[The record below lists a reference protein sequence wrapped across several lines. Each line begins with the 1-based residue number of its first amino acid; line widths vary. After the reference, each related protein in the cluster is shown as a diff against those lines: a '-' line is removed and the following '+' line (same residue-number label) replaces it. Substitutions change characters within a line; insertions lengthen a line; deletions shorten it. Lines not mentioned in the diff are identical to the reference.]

1 MNDIGRLESC
11 FQPLERRTP
20 PQTLFFRVI
29 GRDAGGQILALLER
43 WRLAAEESGACLLG
57 LENPTRGEICRFRNQ
72 VGEQFELD
80 AGLFE
85 RQITL
90 CLGQVRAP
98 RRPFLAAAL
107 LEVLRKL
114 QTQGANDYILKNV
127 YTKFMCWLRGP
138 LGSVC
143 ARLGSRTP
151 PKILFLGDISR
162 HETFFLRLLCQAGC
176 DVCYV
181 HFLSAASYDKADPE
195 GKFSQMI
202 AGELRTVPDPPFVVV
217 PPEWP
222 RSGPQRTAAPKV
234 QKQTPEPAPVPRPAP
249 PPWENAGKDLC
260 LNRWIEDRPV
270 WDALLL
276 PYDQRGEG
284 RASVFALLLG
294 ADERGVYRNRL
305 FHLRRALDAGGRS
318 WILQTEKPRPPA
330 PSETEAFRLPSGLSQ
345 TETIRGLAERLPAG
359 KPWTRLAQRALTLA
373 LESSGESNGSRFYN
387 HAVRLACWL
396 RRYAEKLFQK
406 EGTAPPVFLYYGPI
420 AAPEISLLWCL
431 AQMGAD
437 VLYVSPEKTD
447 AFQNSALPRIWME
460 AVFENELP
468 LEPFPQ
474 REEKIRARTTAY
486 YAERELDNLLYN
498 DTGMFRNRQF
508 ARSQP
513 VTLRTTWDEVGQLW
527 PEEAQVRPSFRTEEG
542 VVYVPNLFSKICG
555 VDGDLNL
562 YWDRVRTMITPQ
574 TWVVTALPFLQ
585 DVGVGKDAVKS
596 CLHNGRLDPNALAR
610 APFYRYGY
618 LPQDTQD
625 YMMEKMQALIDYDLI
640 TDGGPDLPASILSV
654 LLDLDRDL
662 LRLVQG
668 FDFTR
673 TVPKLLVVDVSET
686 LFSLE
691 ECILLAFL
699 NLVGFDIAVFTPTG
713 YRNLETHI
721 RLDSFDTLNIGAFAY
736 DLRVPDLRGR
746 RPGGKGFLNRLLFG
760 D

>member
-222 RSGPQRTAAPKV
+222 RSGPQRTAVPKV

-276 PYDQRGEG
+276 P
-284 RASVFALLLG
+284 
-294 ADERGVYRNRL
+294 
-305 FHLRRALDAGGRS
+305 
-318 WILQTEKPRPPA
+318 
-330 PSETEAFRLPSGLSQ
+330 
-345 TETIRGLAERLPAG
+345 
-359 KPWTRLAQRALTLA
+359 
-373 LESSGESNGSRFYN
+373 
-387 HAVRLACWL
+387 
-396 RRYAEKLFQK
+396 
-406 EGTAPPVFLYYGPI
+406 
-420 AAPEISLLWCL
+420 
-431 AQMGAD
+431 
-437 VLYVSPEKTD
+437 
-447 AFQNSALPRIWME
+447 
-460 AVFENELP
+460 
-468 LEPFPQ
+468 
-474 REEKIRARTTAY
+474 
-486 YAERELDNLLYN
+486 
-498 DTGMFRNRQF
+498 
-508 ARSQP
+508 
-513 VTLRTTWDEVGQLW
+513 
-527 PEEAQVRPSFRTEEG
+527 
-542 VVYVPNLFSKICG
+542 
-555 VDGDLNL
+555 
-562 YWDRVRTMITPQ
+562 
-574 TWVVTALPFLQ
+574 
-585 DVGVGKDAVKS
+585 
-596 CLHNGRLDPNALAR
+596 
-610 APFYRYGY
+610 
-618 LPQDTQD
+618 
-625 YMMEKMQALIDYDLI
+625 
-640 TDGGPDLPASILSV
+640 
-654 LLDLDRDL
+654 
-662 LRLVQG
+662 
-668 FDFTR
+668 
-673 TVPKLLVVDVSET
+673 
-686 LFSLE
+686 
-691 ECILLAFL
+691 
-699 NLVGFDIAVFTPTG
+699 
-713 YRNLETHI
+713 
-721 RLDSFDTLNIGAFAY
+721 
-736 DLRVPDLRGR
+736 
-746 RPGGKGFLNRLLFG
+746 
-760 D
+760 

>member
-1 MNDIGRLESC
+1 MNDIGRLELC
-11 FQPLERRTP
+11 FQPLDRRTP
-20 PQTLFFRVI
+20 PKTMFFRII

-43 WRLAAEESGACLLG
+43 WRMAAENSGACLPG
-57 LENPTRGEICRFRNQ
+57 LENPTRDEICRFRNQ

-90 CLGQVRAP
+90 WLGQVRPP
-98 RRPFLAAAL
+98 RRPFLAAAM

-114 QTQGANDYILKNV
+114 QSQGANAYILKNV

-143 ARLGSRTP
+143 ARLGGQMP
-151 PKILFLGDISR
+151 PKVLFLGDISR
-162 HETFFLRLLCQAGC
+162 HECCFLRLLCQAGC

-195 GKFSQMI
+195 GNFSRLI
-202 AGELRTVPDPPFVVV
+202 EGELRTAPNPPFVVTT
-217 PPEWP
+217 PERP
-222 RSGPQRTAAPKV
+222 RSGHRKTAPPPV
-234 QKQTPEPAPVPRPAP
+234 QKTPAPPAGP
-249 PPWENAGKDLC
+249 PPWENAGRDLC
-260 LNRWIEDRPV
+260 LNRWIKDRPV

-276 PYDQRGEG
+276 PYDQRGEE

-305 FHLRRALDAGGRS
+305 FHLRRALEAGGRS
-318 WILQTEKPRPPA
+318 WILQTEKLRPPT
-330 PSETEAFRLPSGLSQ
+330 PSETEVFRTPPGLPRA
-345 TETIRGLAERLPAG
+345 ETIRGLAERLPAG
-359 KPWTRLAQRALTLA
+359 KSWTGLAQRALALA
-373 LESSGESNGSRFYN
+373 LESSGETNESRFYN

-396 RRYAEKLFQK
+396 RRYAETLFQK
-406 EGTAPPVFLYYGPI
+406 EGSAPPVFLYYGPVTT
-420 AAPEISLLWCL
+420 PEISLLWCL

-447 AFQNSALPRIWME
+447 AFRNSALPRIWME

-486 YAERELDNLLYN
+486 DAERELDNLLYN

-562 YWDRVRTMITPQ
+562 YWERIRTMITPQ

-585 DVGVGKDAVKS
+585 NVGVEKDAVRS
-596 CLHNGRLDPNALAR
+596 CLHNGRLDPKALAR

-640 TDGGPDLPASILSV
+640 IDGGPDLPASILSV

-673 TVPKLLVVDVSET
+673 TVPKLLVVDVTET
-686 LFSLE
+686 MFSLE

-699 NLVGFDIAVFTPTG
+699 NLIGFDIAVFTPTG

-721 RLDSFDTLNIGAFAY
+721 RQDSFDTLNIGGFAY
-736 DLRVPDLRGR
+736 DLAVPVLRGR
-746 RPGGKGFLNRLLFG
+746 RPGGKGFFNRLLFG